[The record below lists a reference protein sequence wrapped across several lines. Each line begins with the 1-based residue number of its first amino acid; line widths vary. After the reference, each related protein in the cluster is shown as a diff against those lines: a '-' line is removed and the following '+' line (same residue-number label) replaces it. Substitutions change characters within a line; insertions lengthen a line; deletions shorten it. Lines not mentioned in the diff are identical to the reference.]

1 MHVDRHE
8 SFVRMIRGLSISGDV
23 RGISGIGIYIYI
35 YNMHNRRGNS
45 RDGRGVESWFL
56 DFNWLV

>member
-23 RGISGIGIYIYI
+23 RGISGIGIYII
-35 YNMHNRRGNS
+35 CITDGEFTRR
-45 RDGRGVESWFL
+45 
-56 DFNWLV
+56 